1 MDSFQITV
9 LIIAAVL
16 LILIF
21 TTIGILTKYGTV
33 QEIYPPVANNCPD
46 YWAVREEGGCRLPT
60 NKNIGK
66 ITSGNV
72 LTTESTAESGI
83 YTPGYS
89 SNGAYID
96 FSDSN
101 WGSLGKSAL
110 CAKKDWAN
118 TNTIAWDGIS
128 NYNSCG

>member
-21 TTIGILTKYGTV
+21 TTIGILTKYSTV
-33 QEIYPPVANNCPD
+33 QQVYPPVANNCPD
-46 YWAVREEGGCRLPT
+46 FWTVKNDESCGLPSYTAKNYVNGDNLTENNTGG
-60 NKNIGK
+60 
-66 ITSGNV
+66 
-72 LTTESTAESGI
+72 SGI

-89 SNGAYID
+89 TSAKSIN
-96 FSDSN
+96 FSDPN
-101 WGSLGKSAL
+101 WGSLGKTAL

-118 TNTIAWDGIS
+118 KNEISWDGVS